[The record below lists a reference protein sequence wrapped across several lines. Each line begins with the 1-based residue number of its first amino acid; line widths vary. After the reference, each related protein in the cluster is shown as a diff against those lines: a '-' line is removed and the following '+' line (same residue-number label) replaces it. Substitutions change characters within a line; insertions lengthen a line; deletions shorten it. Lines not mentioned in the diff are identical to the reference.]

1 MSNKR
6 KLSTS
11 QMRRLS
17 SYAGMHI
24 TQGQTGWIADGEPTL
39 AALLTT
45 SPGLLHDLCDD
56 CADMLVTGGW
66 VRRTPTATSRSC
78 TWTAWSTTAW
88 ASRPRTGT
96 DHGQDQGQSR

>member
-11 QMRRLS
+11 RMRHLS

-24 TQGQTGWIADGEPTL
+24 IPDQAGWIADGDPPL

-45 SPGLLHDLCDD
+45 NPGLLHDLCDD
-56 CADMLVTGGW
+56 CADWLVTGGW
-66 VRRTPTATSRSC
+66 VRRTPDGHFEVLHLDGLEHHCLGEPIENRN
-78 TWTAWSTTAW
+78 
-88 ASRPRTGT
+88 
-96 DHGQDQGQSR
+96 